1 MAFFHVTLHAP
12 AAFFTASRCKRS
24 RTTTTQA
31 STAPGMDI
39 SSGNC
44 RTGGG
49 HARDENPAQTE
60 SSKRIAEKGSEMAG
74 LRSAASPAAF
84 HEEAKEAEECA
95 AHPVTH
101 RRAAEPGA
109 HIDKEQHAGHHHV
122 SGDQRPAPQCVVRRF
137 RSQHTAHIP
146 LSELRRVPGSLH
158 GVAIGHPADDGGA
171 ESGQHAD
178 VGADHTAADHQPP
191 VLQGVA
197 HAEHEPAASI
207 GRPAAPHT
215 PPMAEDVNAAPSARV
230 ASPRFAIG

>member
-1 MAFFHVTLHAP
+1 MQL
-12 AAFFTASRCKRS
+12 RLE
-24 RTTTTQA
+24 
-31 STAPGMDI
+31 
-39 SSGNC
+39 
-44 RTGGG
+44 
-49 HARDENPAQTE
+49 HARAGPEAQHDERAHQHGRTH
-60 SSKRIAEKGSEMAG
+60 
-74 LRSAASPAAF
+74 ASGD
-84 HEEAKEAEECA
+84 
-95 AHPVTH
+95 AHGH
-101 RRAAEPGA
+101 R
-109 HIDKEQHAGHHHV
+109 
-122 SGDQRPAPQCVVRRF
+122 GDQRPAPQCAVRCF

-215 PPMAEDVNAAPSARV
+215 PPMAEDVNAAPSARA

>member
-1 MAFFHVTLHAP
+1 
-12 AAFFTASRCKRS
+12 
-24 RTTTTQA
+24 
-31 STAPGMDI
+31 MDI

-49 HARDENPAQTE
+49 HARDENPAQTK

-74 LRSAASPAAF
+74 FRSAASPAAF

-101 RRAAEPGA
+101 RRA
-109 HIDKEQHAGHHHV
+109 
-122 SGDQRPAPQCVVRRF
+122 
-137 RSQHTAHIP
+137 
-146 LSELRRVPGSLH
+146 
-158 GVAIGHPADDGGA
+158 A

-207 GRPAAPHT
+207 GRPAAPHA
-215 PPMAEDVNAAPSARV
+215 PPMADD
-230 ASPRFAIG
+230 ASQGEIRQNMPLENQSEPRKKGLKHGFKH